1 MHVIDSSALIAFIRD
16 EAGAS
21 TVEQLLPDGFLI
33 SVLNYAETKGK
44 LVGSGTH
51 TPAEVDRVLESFGA
65 TLELVDLNQVQAEG
79 IVFFYARRHPY
90 DLSLGDCACLALAEA
105 RGVNV
110 LTTAQNWEKLP
121 GLRVKVKLIRNKPA
135 G

>member
-16 EAGAS
+16 ETGAS

-65 TLELVDLNQVQAEG
+65 TLELVALDIAQAEG
-79 IVFFYARRHPY
+79 IAFFYARRHPY
-90 DLSLGDCACLALAEA
+90 ALSLGD
-105 RGVNV
+105 
-110 LTTAQNWEKLP
+110 
-121 GLRVKVKLIRNKPA
+121 
-135 G
+135 